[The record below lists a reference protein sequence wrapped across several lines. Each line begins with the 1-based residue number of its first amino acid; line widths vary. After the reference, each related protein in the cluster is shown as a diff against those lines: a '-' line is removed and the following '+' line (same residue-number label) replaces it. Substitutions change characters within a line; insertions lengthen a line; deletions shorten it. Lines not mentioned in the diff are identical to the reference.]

1 MATVTNQPS
10 RMSIFEYIGGTD
22 RQLVIPVYQRN
33 YSWNA
38 DDQVKRLL
46 NDILNVVEGKSRNH
60 FTGIFMSVLV
70 PIASRFNQV
79 QLVDGQQRLT
89 TLFLLLWALKYT
101 YSEDLS
107 VSEIDKLL
115 FNSSTEIPPFKT

>member
-1 MATVTNQPS
+1 MSVTYS
-10 RMSIFEYIGGTD
+10 YDAGTD
-22 RQLVIPVYQRN
+22 TYTDI
-33 YSWNA
+33 
-38 DDQVKRLL
+38 QVTS
-46 NDILNVVEGKSRNH
+46 NINQS
-60 FTGIFMSVLV
+60 I
-70 PIASRFNQV
+70 IASRFNQV

-115 FNSSTEIPPFKT
+115 FNSALVQRNHGEKYRLKLKPLVGDNNVYQKIANGTEKKEFKKKFKNHQ